1 MSKIIKRYRRYDGIY
16 DGDLLAELIRNT
28 TIKVC
33 GIYTKEFK
41 SLDERI
47 LSFVVFLK
55 NEDPRYGHVWNATT
69 YWVHVYIDGS
79 AQIHTSTYMALSR

>member
-1 MSKIIKRYRRYDGIY
+1 MSKIIKKYRRYDGVY
-16 DGDLLAELIRNT
+16 DEDLLVELLRST

-33 GIYTKEFK
+33 GIYNRSFT
-41 SLDERI
+41 SIDERD